1 MRALLLVVLLVACSS
16 DDDVRHVPDAPPDQC
31 VDGEVT
37 LATTTPAAYACH
49 DPFTAKL
56 TVTNGSCSPLEV
68 QSVRVSA
75 VVTSGACAPPGAGT
89 FPGATIAAGEEG
101 TVLDLTGD
109 AFCCTSPGCPAQ
121 FQCDETFTFDVMTSK
136 GPLTATQAVH
146 LSLDGCD
153 VICP

>member
-1 MRALLLVVLLVACSS
+1 MRGLVVVVFVVACS
-16 DDDVRHVPDAPPDQC
+16 DDGVRHVPDAPPDQC
-31 VDGEVT
+31 VDGQPT
-37 LATTTPAAYACH
+37 LAAVTPAAYACH

-56 TVTNGSCSPLEV
+56 TVTNDTCAALEV
-68 QSVRVSA
+68 QSVRLSA
-75 VVTSGACAPPGAGT
+75 VVTSGQCAPPGAGM
-89 FPGATIAAGEEG
+89 FPGSTIAAGQTG

-109 AFCCTSPGCPAQ
+109 AFCCTSPGCPAS

-136 GPLTATQAVH
+136 GPLSATQAVH